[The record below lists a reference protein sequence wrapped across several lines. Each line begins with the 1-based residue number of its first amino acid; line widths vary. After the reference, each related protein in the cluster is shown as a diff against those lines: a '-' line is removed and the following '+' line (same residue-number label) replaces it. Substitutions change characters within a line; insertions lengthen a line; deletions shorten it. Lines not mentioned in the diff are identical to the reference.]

1 MKLVLM
7 DQDHPEFPSPDNAL
21 DDPDGLLAVGGNL
34 RPDTLLTA
42 YSQGIFPWFQDDD
55 PILWWNP
62 STRCII
68 EPENLYISS
77 RLRRLLRQNRYTVTG
92 DTVFEKVISACAK
105 PRDDGGTW
113 ITDEMI
119 EAYIEL
125 FHQGYAHCVEVWQE
139 DNLVGGIYGVLIG
152 KIFCGESMFSTVD
165 NGSKIAIAHLCQ
177 WMQVSGMKWLDC
189 QLVNPHLKSLGA
201 HSIKRSV
208 FLKELQKTPCIK
220 RGWSFPQQSQWTEAL
235 LTNGS

>member
-34 RPDTLLTA
+34 SPDTLLTA

-62 STRCII
+62 STRCVI

-92 DTVFEKVISACAK
+92 DTAFEKVINACAK

-113 ITDEMI
+113 IT
-119 EAYIEL
+119 
-125 FHQGYAHCVEVWQE
+125 
-139 DNLVGGIYGVLIG
+139 
-152 KIFCGESMFSTVD
+152 
-165 NGSKIAIAHLCQ
+165 
-177 WMQVSGMKWLDC
+177 
-189 QLVNPHLKSLGA
+189 
-201 HSIKRSV
+201 
-208 FLKELQKTPCIK
+208 
-220 RGWSFPQQSQWTEAL
+220 
-235 LTNGS
+235 

>member
-34 RPDTLLTA
+34 SPDTLLAA

-125 FHQGYAHCVEVWQE
+125 FHQGYAHCVEVWQQ

-177 WMQVSGMKWLDC
+177 WMQVSGMQWLDC
-189 QLVNPHLKSLGA
+189 QLVNPHLTSLGA

-208 FLKELQKTPCIK
+208 FLKELQNTPCIK

>member
-1 MKLVLM
+1 MKLVLL
-7 DQDHPEFPSPDNAL
+7 DQDYPEFPSPDNAL

-34 RPDTLLTA
+34 SPDTLLTA

-92 DTVFEKVISACAK
+92 DTAFEKVISACAK

-119 EAYIEL
+119 EALKATGLAHYKIPARFIAVTEL
-125 FHQGYAHCVEVWQE
+125 PR
-139 DNLVGGIYGVLIG
+139 
-152 KIFCGESMFSTVD
+152 
-165 NGSKIAIAHLCQ
+165 
-177 WMQVSGMKWLDC
+177 VSGNKIDKKNLL
-189 QLVNPHLKSLGA
+189 QLA
-201 HSIKRSV
+201 
-208 FLKELQKTPCIK
+208 T
-220 RGWSFPQQSQWTEAL
+220 
-235 LTNGS
+235 

>member
-125 FHQGYAHCVEVWQE
+125 FHQGYAHCVEVWQQ

-177 WMQVSGMKWLDC
+177 WMQVSGMQWLDC
-189 QLVNPHLKSLGA
+189 QLVNPHLTSLGA

-208 FLKELQKTPCIK
+208 FLKELQNTPCIK

-235 LTNGS
+235 LTNRS

>member
-177 WMQVSGMKWLDC
+177 WMQVSGMQWLDC
-189 QLVNPHLKSLGA
+189 QLVNPHLTSLGA

-208 FLKELQKTPCIK
+208 FLKELQNTPCIK

-235 LTNGS
+235 LTNRS

>member
-42 YSQGIFPWFQDDD
+42 YSLGIFPWFQDDD

-177 WMQVSGMKWLDC
+177 WMQVSGMQWLDC
-189 QLVNPHLKSLGA
+189 QLVNPHLTSLGA

-208 FLKELQKTPCIK
+208 FLKELQNTPCIK

-235 LTNGS
+235 LTNRS

>member
-125 FHQGYAHCVEVWQE
+125 FHQGYAHCVEVWQQ

-177 WMQVSGMKWLDC
+177 WMQVSGMQWLDC
-189 QLVNPHLKSLGA
+189 QLVNPHLTSLGA

-208 FLKELQKTPCIK
+208 FLKELQNTPCIK

>member
-34 RPDTLLTA
+34 SPDTLLTA

-177 WMQVSGMKWLDC
+177 WMQVSGMQWLDC
-189 QLVNPHLKSLGA
+189 QLVNPHLTSLGA

-208 FLKELQKTPCIK
+208 FLKELQNTPCIK

-235 LTNGS
+235 LTNRS

>member
-34 RPDTLLTA
+34 SPDTLLTA

-92 DTVFEKVISACAK
+92 DTAFEKVINACAK

-125 FHQGYAHCVEVWQE
+125 FHQGYAHCVEVWQQ

-152 KIFCGESMFSTVD
+152 KIFCGESMFSAVD

-177 WMQVSGMKWLDC
+177 WMQVSGMQWLDC
-189 QLVNPHLKSLGA
+189 QLVNPHLTSLGA

-220 RGWSFPQQSQWTEAL
+220 RGWSFPQQSQWTGAL

>member
-125 FHQGYAHCVEVWQE
+125 FHQGYAHCVEVWQQ

-177 WMQVSGMKWLDC
+177 WMQVSGMQWLDC
-189 QLVNPHLKSLGA
+189 QLVNPHLTSLGA

-235 LTNGS
+235 LTNRS